1 MKFFIFSQHVHYRSI
16 DTYGRYRCIDEVHY
30 SCSEKKNFFLGYIGL
45 TEIKDYRKFQLR
57 MALILEKIAKIDCV
71 TGQLTDLVI
80 LGLKNNCINFFFPL
94 SFWWNKLVILT

>member
-1 MKFFIFSQHVHYRSI
+1 MSITGQLTRTIVLGVSMKYTIVVQ
-16 DTYGRYRCIDEVHY
+16 
-30 SCSEKKNFFLGYIGL
+30 KKKIFFLGYIGL
-45 TEIKDYRKFQLR
+45 TEVKDYRKFQLR